1 MGSMK
6 TALFWKLLE
15 RGGAKGLRLL
25 IQIVLA
31 RILAPEEFGL
41 LAILLVFVSLSDILI
56 LGGLGAS
63 LLRMPNVHRVDYST
77 AFWLSGAFSLVAFI
91 ALSLLSP
98 SIASFYAQPD
108 LLLPLIVL
116 ALQFF
121 PLSFNSVQVAKT
133 TRDLNT
139 KPIFIGVISAELLAG
154 VVALVLAY
162 CGLGLWSLVVQQL
175 LSAVATCLFTATL
188 VRWRPYFEFSWDSA
202 RELLSFGYKVML
214 TDLLNNS
221 ASSLYTMAIGKVF
234 SPAQLGFYSQ
244 GQKYPLAISE
254 VLTGALTPV
263 LLAGFAEKRHRAR
276 DEFMTST
283 RQAARFTSI
292 LLAPATAFC
301 ILFASDIVSLLLTDK
316 WLPCVPIFQ
325 LYCVAS
331 LSRSLTLIARQGIMA
346 TGNARDP
353 LLIAMLKLVS
363 SLALF
368 GIVVLMGGSL
378 ILITAVWV
386 CACVIEQG
394 ATMVSARKSFG
405 YKISVQC
412 FDILPG
418 MASSFS
424 GLALALVAQSF
435 GFHALVSALAFAIG
449 CLSLSILALKGRR

>member
-1 MGSMK
+1 M
-6 TALFWKLLE
+6 
-15 RGGAKGLRLL
+15 
-25 IQIVLA
+25 
-31 RILAPEEFGL
+31 
-41 LAILLVFVSLSDILI
+41 
-56 LGGLGAS
+56 
-63 LLRMPNVHRVDYST
+63 
-77 AFWLSGAFSLVAFI
+77 
-91 ALSLLSP
+91 
-98 SIASFYAQPD
+98 
-108 LLLPLIVL
+108 
-116 ALQFF
+116 
-121 PLSFNSVQVAKT
+121 
-133 TRDLNT
+133 
-139 KPIFIGVISAELLAG
+139 
-154 VVALVLAY
+154 
-162 CGLGLWSLVVQQL
+162 
-175 LSAVATCLFTATL
+175 
-188 VRWRPYFEFSWDSA
+188 
-202 RELLSFGYKVML
+202 
-214 TDLLNNS
+214 
-221 ASSLYTMAIGKVF
+221 
-234 SPAQLGFYSQ
+234 
-244 GQKYPLAISE
+244 
-254 VLTGALTPV
+254 
-263 LLAGFAEKRHRAR
+263 
-276 DEFMTST
+276 
-283 RQAARFTSI
+283 
-292 LLAPATAFC
+292 
-301 ILFASDIVSLLLTDK
+301 TDK

>member
-1 MGSMK
+1 M
-6 TALFWKLLE
+6 LF
-15 RGGAKGLRLL
+15 R
-25 IQIVLA
+25 
-31 RILAPEEFGL
+31 
-41 LAILLVFVSLSDILI
+41 
-56 LGGLGAS
+56 
-63 LLRMPNVHRVDYST
+63 
-77 AFWLSGAFSLVAFI
+77 SGM
-91 ALSLLSP
+91 
-98 SIASFYAQPD
+98 
-108 LLLPLIVL
+108 
-116 ALQFF
+116 
-121 PLSFNSVQVAKT
+121 
-133 TRDLNT
+133 
-139 KPIFIGVISAELLAG
+139 
-154 VVALVLAY
+154 AY
-162 CGLGLWSLVVQQL
+162 TV
-175 LSAVATCLFTATL
+175 T
-188 VRWRPYFEFSWDSA
+188 SA
-202 RELLSFGYKVML
+202 RYFPHTIPAMEAREVSRSWSVFWRR
-214 TDLLNNS
+214 
-221 ASSLYTMAIGKVF
+221 SST
-234 SPAQLGFYSQ
+234 
-244 GQKYPLAISE
+244 
-254 VLTGALTPV
+254 TGALTPV

-331 LSRSLTLIARQGIMA
+331 LSRSLTLITRQGIMA

-353 LLIAMLKLVS
+353 LLIAILKLVS